1 MRCAPARPCS
11 RLLAAARSFFP
22 PSLLHELQAGYVK
35 RAVWWRA
42 HELTGLGTD
51 RVEVDPETPL
61 VAFCTGRFQG
71 LAKSFTLPDGTFML
85 VADLGGFTEDK
96 LMAFV
101 ERQGG
106 PRMLVP
112 AWLKQHG
119 LRSYLDGY
127 VASMDASS
135 TLETASRQMG
145 ALSLSSSG
153 SLTRKIIIQQ
163 FGSTSSGRHV
173 SFECLK
179 GENFLP
185 TAEARVRDEFQ
196 ISPSDDVEFCCYVL
210 GGSGRFCFN
219 HSDGYWSVVSTS
231 CIYFFEQAT
240 TTFAQENAARRTR

>member
-1 MRCAPARPCS
+1 MVALRGDQ
-11 RLLAAARSFFP
+11 L
-22 PSLLHELQAGYVK
+22 GYVYAEK
-35 RAVWWRA
+35 
-42 HELTGLGTD
+42 GD
-51 RVEVDPETPL
+51 
-61 VAFCTGRFQG
+61 FSKS
-71 LAKSFTLPDGTFML
+71 LAECFEDML
-85 VADLGGFTEDK
+85 VKHLGGFTEDK

-101 ERQGG
+101 KSEGG
-106 PRMLVP
+106 PNGLVP
-112 AWLKQHG
+112 AWLKKHG

-196 ISPSDDVEFCCYVL
+196 ISPS
-210 GGSGRFCFN
+210 G
-219 HSDGYWSVVSTS
+219 
-231 CIYFFEQAT
+231 
-240 TTFAQENAARRTR
+240 